1 MSALYFSAKSAY
13 CAEVAVPNN
22 FPAKMSP
29 FPSLTTR
36 VFAAWATLP
45 LLLFPPTSNAV
56 DTVAVPLNVFAYTV
70 ENLLD
75 APPMSTVSFPEY
87 AVRLL

>member
-22 FPAKMSP
+22 FPANISP
-29 FPSLTTR
+29 FPSLTTI
-36 VFAAWATLP
+36 VFAACATLP

-56 DTVAVPLNVFAYTV
+56 ATVAVPLNVYAYTV
-70 ENLLD
+70 EHLLYT
-75 APPMSTVSFPEY
+75 PPISTV
-87 AVRLL
+87 